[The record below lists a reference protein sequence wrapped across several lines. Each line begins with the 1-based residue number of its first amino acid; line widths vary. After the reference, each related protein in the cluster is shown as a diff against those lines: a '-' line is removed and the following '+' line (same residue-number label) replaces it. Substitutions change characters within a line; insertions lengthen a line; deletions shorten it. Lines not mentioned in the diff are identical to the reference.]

1 MAGYDQANRI
11 LAINTKLGTDK
22 AVLTEVEGE
31 DAISKP
37 FLFRIRF
44 STEEPAEKVQ
54 KLLGTEVTLWFGRPG
69 ESDLGITGV
78 ERRPLHGHFSRLT
91 RGFAQR
97 GDATEWRA
105 EVVPALWF
113 LSRTSDCRIF
123 QEKSVPDIVKA
134 VLDLHGVKN
143 VQMKLTGSYD
153 PLDYCVQYRETALDF
168 ISRLMEQNG
177 IFFWHEHEMNRHTLV
192 IADDNGST
200 FAAPF
205 SNDLPITGREDSD
218 AIRRLDE
225 DFAVRSGKWSLR
237 DFNFETPS
245 VDLEVNE
252 PTQIDVEQMKS
263 RERYDYPGLYPDK
276 GLGKQAA
283 RLQIEREEAFHQQ
296 RRGESGVAGF
306 NAGMRVKI
314 EGIEDSEV
322 LITEVRHRA
331 EDYSH
336 WTTQAW
342 GRRQPTEPHYD
353 NEFVCIPKSVK
364 FRPERVT
371 PKPSVHGPQT
381 AIVTG
386 PSGEE
391 IHTDKYGRVKVQFH
405 WDRLGKKDDKSSCW
419 IRVSQGWAG
428 QNWGQIHI
436 PRIGHE
442 VIVDFLE
449 GDPDRPIITGRVY
462 NAESQVPYGLPANK
476 TQSGIKTNSTKGGG
490 GSNEYRF
497 EDKKGSEQIYI
508 HAEKDYDTEVENN
521 ETRKVGLKGTGDR
534 TTTIKNN
541 ETLTVGNDKNTTVNG
556 HFTELIQKTEFRAV
570 TGDVTETFMANET
583 RTIASSM
590 TETIGAS
597 VTQTIGASFTQ
608 TVGAAVTQTV
618 GTSIAQTAGVSIA
631 ITAGA
636 SITLTAPSIKQIGP
650 SWFKTGLA
658 SGDAYVFKTSNSA
671 VKTDVSGVSI
681 GIVAGL
687 KFDVAGIKMDNFGL
701 SIKTGGIEIK
711 NKALAVRSKAFE
723 TKRGLKLYSA

>member
-1 MAGYDQANRI
+1 MNYDQTNRI

-22 AVLTEVEGE
+22 AVLTELEGD

-37 FLFRIRF
+37 FLFRIKF
-44 STEEPAEKVQ
+44 ATEEPADKV
-54 KLLGTEVTLWFGRPG
+54 KALLGTEVTLWFGRPG
-69 ESDLGITGV
+69 DTEGGPTGL

-123 QEKSVPDIVKA
+123 QQKSVPDIVSE
-134 VLDLHGVKN
+134 VLRLHGVTN
-143 VQMKLTGSYD
+143 FQMKVTGQHD
-153 PLDYCVQYRETALDF
+153 PLEYCVQYRETALDF
-168 ISRLMEQNG
+168 ISRLMEQSG
-177 IFFWHEHEMNRHTLV
+177 IFFWHEHQMSRHTLV
-192 IADDNGST
+192 MADANGST
-200 FAAPF
+200 FQAPF
-205 SNDLPITGREDSD
+205 AIDLPVTGRQDSSG
-218 AIRRLDE
+218 IRRLDE
-225 DFAVRSGKWSLR
+225 EFAVRSGKWTLR
-237 DFNFETPS
+237 DFNFETPTNN
-245 VDLEVNE
+245 LEVEE
-252 PTQIDVEQMKS
+252 PTQINVEQMKS

-276 GLGKQAA
+276 GLGRQAA
-283 RLQIEREEAFHQQ
+283 RLEIEREEAFYQQ
-296 RRGESGVAGF
+296 RHGESGIAGF
-306 NAGMRVKI
+306 DAGMRVKI
-314 EGIEDSEV
+314 EGIDDPEV
-322 LITEVRHRA
+322 LITEVHHRA

-336 WTTQAW
+336 WTRQAW
-342 GRRQPTEPHYD
+342 GRREPVEPSYD
-353 NEFVCIPKSVK
+353 NTFVCIPKRVP

-371 PKPSVHGPQT
+371 PKPFVHGPQT
-381 AIVTG
+381 AIVVGTA
-386 PSGEE
+386 GEE
-391 IHTDKYGRVKVQFH
+391 IDTDEYGRVKVQFH
-405 WDRLGKKDDKSSCW
+405 WDRLGQKNEKSSCW

-428 QNWGQIHI
+428 QGWGQIHI

-462 NAESQVPYGLPANK
+462 NADNQVPYGLPGNK
-476 TQSGIKTNSTKGGG
+476 TQSGIKTNSSKGGG

-508 HAEKDYDTEVENN
+508 HAEKDYDTEIENN

-556 HFTELIQKTEFRAV
+556 HFTELVQKTEFRAV
-570 TGDVTETFMANET
+570 NGDVTETFMANET
-583 RTIASSM
+583 RTIAGSM
-590 TETIGAS
+590 TETIGGS
-597 VTQTIGASFTQ
+597 VAQTIGASFVQ
-608 TVGAAVTQTV
+608 TVGASVAQTV
-618 GTSIAQTAGVSIA
+618 GASIAQTAGVSIA
-631 ITAGA
+631 VTAGA

-650 SWFKTGLA
+650 SWFKTGIQT
-658 SGDAYVFKTSNSA
+658 GDAYVVKLSNA
-671 VKTDVSGVSI
+671 AMKTDVSGVSI

-711 NKALAVRSKAFE
+711 NKALGVRSKAFE